1 MICEKT
7 QAEKQPCLEA
17 DKNQLRNM

>member
-7 QAEKQPCLEA
+7 QAEKQLCLEA

>member
-7 QAEKQPCLEA
+7 QAEKQRCLEA